1 MITEKDVE
9 YIAGLARLEL
19 TLKEKE
25 KFQKELE
32 AILGFVDK
40 LKELNVEGIEPTTAG
55 AETAN
60 VMRADEPRT
69 EHSQETATK
78 MLEQAPDRKENFV
91 KVKSILKK

>member
-1 MITEKDVE
+1 MK
-9 YIAGLARLEL
+9 L
-19 TLKEKE
+19 TSKEKE